1 MKNLIAYKLYLV
13 IVFWC
18 KSAHVCIAEHCERG
32 FESQEGNVDEK
43 HITFLC
49 PTCPTNISHED
60 CAIACRGM
68 SECKSYEFHNSTINS
83 QCRLMTKATV
93 DKDPPSGFFNCL
105 KIGNLMAY
113 D

>member
-1 MKNLIAYKLYLV
+1 MYFGV
-13 IVFWC
+13 SQHMF
-18 KSAHVCIAEHCERG
+18 CIAEHCERG

-49 PTCPTNISHED
+49 PTCPTNVTHED

-68 SECKSYEFHNSTINS
+68 PECKSYEFHNSTINS